1 MDSRSRKMIRLIV
14 AVAALAAAP
23 LVAAS
28 QAKLATIDG
37 TWNMTVTGPDGAAM
51 PAVTAVFKTE
61 GKKLTGS
68 LTSHQGELPLEGEF
82 TAPKLAFAITI
93 PQDSGPMN
101 VGFAGSVKE
110 DGTMAGVATGPF
122 GELSWKAERVK

>member
-23 LVAAS
+23 LMAAS
-28 QAKLATIDG
+28 QAKPAAIDG
-37 TWNMTVTGPDGAAM
+37 TWNMTVTGPDGSAM
-51 PAVTAVFKTE
+51 PTVTAVFKTE

-68 LTSHQGELPLEGEF
+68 LTSQAGETPLEGEF
-82 TAPKLAFAITI
+82 TAPKIAFAITI

-101 VGFAGSVKE
+101 IGFAGSMKE
-110 DGTMAGVATGPF
+110 DGTMSGVATGPF
-122 GELSWKAERVK
+122 GELTWKAERAK